1 MEQKELTI
9 QEREEMQNK
18 AINAASL
25 LITSEENGQEYQNE
39 LNDAVMHVEN
49 AIYLAL
55 DNVSAY
61 DVVQAKDGI
70 KERMFIAGVLRQI
83 SERIRLLCVAQ

>member
-1 MEQKELTI
+1 MTM

-25 LITSEENGQEYQNE
+25 LITSEENGEQYQME
-39 LNDAVMHVEN
+39 LNDAFLHIEN
-49 AIYLAL
+49 AIFVAL
-55 DNVSAY
+55 ENVKAY
-61 DVVQAKDGI
+61 DVIQAKDGV

-83 SERIRLLCVAQ
+83 SDRIRLLWVEK

>member
-1 MEQKELTI
+1 MTI

-25 LITSEENGQEYQNE
+25 LIVSEKNGRQYQNE
-39 LNDAVMHVEN
+39 LKDAVMHVEN
-49 AIYLAL
+49 AIHLAL
-55 DNVSAY
+55 EDVSAY

-83 SERIRLLCVAQ
+83 SERIRLLWVE